1 MTNEQIAAIE
11 AARREAGGRIPAD
24 VVESLVSAGLA
35 IEQLMLELIPLAKQC
50 AIPPISKFFVGAVAL
65 GTSGALYF
73 GANYEFSGQAL
84 SFTVHGEQAATVEA
98 ISFGETGIVT
108 LAVSSAPCGYCRQFL
123 NELTTASTL
132 QILIPDT
139 PPATLTSLLP
149 NAFGP
154 GDLGI
159 STALMSSHN
168 HDLVVSDAD
177 HNDPL
182 IEAAWKAANASYAPY
197 SKSYSGVA
205 LQTSDGAIYT
215 GSLAENAAYNPSMSP
230 LEAAVVTLVIN
241 GGKTYADITDAVLV
255 EVQGAV
261 ASQIQA
267 TATVLSAITSVP
279 LRVVSARSAR

>member
-24 VVESLVSAGLA
+24 VVASLVSGGLA
-35 IEQLMLELIPLAKQC
+35 IEQLMLDLIPLAKQC
-50 AIPPISKFFVGAVAL
+50 AIPTISNFFVGAVAL

-84 SFTVHGEQAATVEA
+84 SFTVHAEQAATVEA

-132 QILIPDT
+132 QILIPDR
-139 PPATLTSLLP
+139 PPASLTSLLP

-154 GDLGI
+154 ADLGI
-159 STALMSSHN
+159 ETALMSPHSH
-168 HDLVVSDAD
+168 DVVLTETDRG
-177 HNDPL
+177 DPL
-182 IEAAWKAANASYAPY
+182 IEAALKAANASYAPY

-255 EVQGAV
+255 EVQSAV

-267 TATVLSAITSVP
+267 TMIVLSAITAVP
-279 LRVVSARSAR
+279 LRVIRAAAR